1 LSLFGIVYLV
11 DQYIP
16 KPLPEPSGVH
26 VGRTVVITGG
36 NSGLGFEAA
45 RQLAVKYGVN
55 VVLGC
60 RSKSKCDA
68 AAKLINDEVATSGIS
83 MQNKATP
90 LLVDLA
96 DMQSVNSFVSLL
108 GGIHVDVLFNNAG
121 YVPDANLPVNKY
133 GEFILL
139 WSGTRRSLLG
149 VIGNV
154 AGAQRQFLYQIFG
167 RHSHSRFAINMF
179 FKRA

>member
-96 DMQSVNSFVSLL
+96 DMQSVNSFVSVL

-139 WSGTRRSLLG
+139 W
-149 VIGNV
+149 
-154 AGAQRQFLYQIFG
+154 
-167 RHSHSRFAINMF
+167 
-179 FKRA
+179 